1 MSLRDLH
8 RTYGAVHPHLRPA
21 AHLALTARGVA
32 RYGDYWVGLGLLPL
46 RTSEGLDRLVEGV
59 GTEAVLAGMAQGR
72 GQVLVL
78 LHQGHW
84 EVAGAWAGRRLGGL
98 TTVAEVLRSRS
109 LMGALTR
116 RARAA
121 AGLEV
126 VPADGGAAGA
136 RRLVEVLRGG
146 GAVAL
151 LADRDLAD
159 RGVRARRIAVDLAGV
174 TTTLAAGPAE
184 LAVAAG
190 ADLRPVTVET
200 LGWRAPRH
208 RVTFGAPVPAGTGA
222 RAERVA
228 AMTRACADVLGD
240 SVRRSTADWHLT
252 APVVPAGRPG

>member
-8 RTYGAVHPHLRPA
+8 RTYGAVHPGLGPV
-21 AHLALTARGVA
+21 AHLALTVRGVA
-32 RYGDYWVGLGLLPL
+32 RYAGYWVGLALLPL
-46 RTSEGLDRLVEGV
+46 RRPASLDHLVEGV
-59 GTEAVLAGMAQGR
+59 GTEAVLEGMQQGR

-98 TTVAEVLRSRS
+98 TTVAEVLRSRP
-109 LMGALTR
+109 LMAALTR

-126 VPADGGAAGA
+126 VPVDAGAAGA

-159 RGVRARRIAVDLAGV
+159 RGVRSRRVPVHLAGLP
-174 TTTLAAGPAE
+174 TTLAAGPAE
-184 LAVAAG
+184 LALATG

-200 LGWRAPRH
+200 LGWGAPRH
-208 RVTFGAPVPAGTGA
+208 RVTFGTDVPVGPGS

-228 AMTRACADVLGD
+228 SMTRACADVLGE

-252 APVVPAGRPG
+252 APLVPAGRAS